1 MADPQTPHFT
11 LAHKVVLD
19 CMAFVSAERIHHP
32 NRRLVL
38 DALAEALPHAHGT
51 GNRWL
56 DRVIM
61 SGSEVTAAD
70 RAMLAQD
77 AGASLRWM
85 AAMIAADAALAEF
98 FFWRGASSIEAF
110 RERLAQ
116 GENHAA

>member
-1 MADPQTPHFT
+1 MADPAAPQFT

-51 GNRWL
+51 GNRYL

-61 SGSEVTAAD
+61 AAAEVTSAD
-70 RAMLAQD
+70 RAQLTSAP
-77 AGASLRWM
+77 GASLTWM
-85 AAMIAADAALAEF
+85 QAMMSADAALAEF